1 MADIK
6 VQKVEK
12 ADERGL
18 PIFQQ
23 VDEVLGHI
31 QRRAFELFA
40 GRGFADGHDFE
51 DWITAERELCWP
63 ATELAEQE
71 KAYVLS
77 VALPGFEPGQVV
89 VTATPR
95 ELIVHASARTERRE
109 EPDKKK
115 KEEAKVL
122 WSEFRSNDVYRRIE
136 LAEPIDVS
144 KVSASL
150 SNGLLKIVA
159 EKAARAVAR
168 IPVAAAA

>member
-18 PIFQQ
+18 PIFQR
-23 VDEVLGHI
+23 VDEMLGHI
-31 QRRAFELFA
+31 QRRAYELFA
-40 GRGFADGHDFE
+40 GRGFAEGHDFE
-51 DWITAERELCWP
+51 DWIAAERELCWP

-77 VALPGFEPGQVV
+77 VALPGFEPGQVA

-109 EPDKKK
+109 ESDRKK
-115 KEEAKVL
+115 KEEARVL
-122 WSEFRSNDVYRRIE
+122 WSEFRSNEVYRRIE
-136 LAEPIDVS
+136 LAEPIEVS

-150 SNGLLKIVA
+150 NNGLLKIVA

>member
-12 ADERGL
+12 ADERAL
-18 PIFQQ
+18 PVFRQI
-23 VDEVLGHI
+23 DELFARV

-40 GRGFADGHDFE
+40 GRGFEDGHDLE

-63 ATELAEQE
+63 ATELTEQD

-77 VALPGFEPGQVV
+77 VALPGFEPGQIA

-95 ELIVHASARTERRE
+95 ELIVHASTRTERRE

-115 KEEAKVL
+115 EGKVL

-136 LAEPIDVS
+136 LAEPIEVS

-150 SNGLLKIVA
+150 SNGLLTIVA
-159 EKAARAVAR
+159 EKATKAVAR